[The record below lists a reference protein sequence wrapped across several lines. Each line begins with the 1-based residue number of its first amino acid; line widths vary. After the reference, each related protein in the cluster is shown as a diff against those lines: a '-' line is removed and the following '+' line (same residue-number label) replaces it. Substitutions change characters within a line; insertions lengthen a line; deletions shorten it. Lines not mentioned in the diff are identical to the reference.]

1 MEGNPA
7 NQSWPAPWHHILP
20 SPSQQTDNQHAAAIN
35 DDTHHHQTP
44 RINAEQIDMD
54 AYTTESQSFYSATD
68 ANSDRVAEYMASQ
81 QQRGHPFSSLLSILR
96 RAVDIDEM
104 DITDKEADFPEQTSP
119 LVHLPL
125 ELLESV
131 FDHLSAI
138 DLVAVSATC
147 RHLRTV
153 ANSEFRW
160 QGLVQENV
168 PGYKVTSCYPYNSFR
183 KLYQAHDPRWF
194 LPKYKI
200 WFADDSLYGRLVIA
214 RFDHRRGCIEGYQLV
229 ASVPNDIWEDD
240 VLDNGTMIRKHD
252 FRVGL
257 HLDQP
262 VFQLDPENQSPE
274 SDNATVRLWQD
285 LDFARYKDDG
295 NSSDSKPKPHFKV
308 EVRAQ
313 GGSSISAGS
322 RSRSF
327 HTNLFLAK
335 AQRLRNAIHDAEE
348 LMDAH
353 DVRDLL
359 HTDLS
364 RSLSPRDYL
373 VRSTIPG
380 TVIPGGGGRHG
391 LRAAIPHGMMTVL
404 RDKYWPP
411 PTIESPHRVANVGPV
426 GVNGGYNAD
435 ATSKILQNPPATRSE
450 ISDHAF
456 HLRRWVEFGRAM
468 RAHIGEELVT
478 YSTLDARLY
487 TPTPEK
493 PYRGIFVGHYGPHG
507 CEFILM
513 HQPDDDP
520 RTLKELEKK
529 EGETDEDFEQRKKDA
544 KIYRGGIAGIKLT
557 GDSNVPRGE
566 YTFVAKDIG
575 EEGFVKVA
583 DEEEFLGARV
593 VKAKGHV
600 AEHNFRDG
608 EFLPSSPLLDLI
620 LEAPT
625 VLTMMNT
632 DDWIDCDLFLASHNR
647 LALHWHKWDMTS
659 VFERVDIDKFIVP
672 E

>member
-7 NQSWPAPWHHILP
+7 NQSWLAPWHHILP
-20 SPSQQTDNQHAAAIN
+20 SPSSQQTDNQHAATANAIN
-35 DDTHHHQTP
+35 NDPHHHQTP
-44 RINAEQIDMD
+44 RINAEHIDMD

-68 ANSDRVAEYMASQ
+68 VNSEPVAEYMASQ
-81 QQRGHPFSSLLSILR
+81 QQH
-96 RAVDIDEM
+96 
-104 DITDKEADFPEQTSP
+104 KEADFPEQTSP

-138 DLVAVSATC
+138 DLVAISATC

-183 KLYQAHDPRWF
+183 KLYKAHDPRWF

-200 WFADDSLYGRLVIA
+200 WFADDSLYGRLIIA

-274 SDNATVRLWQD
+274 SDNATVRLWQE
-285 LDFARYKDDG
+285 LDFVRYKDNG
-295 NSSDSKPKPHFKV
+295 NSSKPKPNFKV

-327 HTNLFLAK
+327 HTNFFLAK

-353 DVRDLL
+353 NVRDLL

-380 TVIPGGGGRHG
+380 AVIPGGGGHG
-391 LRAAIPHGMMTVL
+391 LRAAVPHGMMTIL

-426 GVNGGYNAD
+426 GVNGGYNAES
-435 ATSKILQNPPATRSE
+435 TSKILQNPPATRAE

-456 HLRRWVEFGRAM
+456 HLRRWVEFGRVM

-507 CEFILM
+507 CEFILI
-513 HQPDDDP
+513 HQPDDNGFGV
-520 RTLKELEKK
+520 EKM
-529 EGETDEDFEQRKKDA
+529 ERREEETEEKFEQRKKDA
-544 KIYRGGIAGIKLT
+544 KVYRGGLAGIKLT
-557 GDSNVPRGE
+557 GDPNVPRGE
-566 YTFVAKDIG
+566 YTFVARDIG

-583 DEEEFLGARV
+583 DEEEFAGARV

-600 AEHNFRDG
+600 AEHNFWD
-608 EFLPSSPLLDLI
+608 
-620 LEAPT
+620 
-625 VLTMMNT
+625 
-632 DDWIDCDLFLASHNR
+632 DDWIDCDLFLVSHNR
-647 LALHWHKWDMTS
+647 LALHWHRWDMTS

>member
-7 NQSWPAPWHHILP
+7 TQSWPAPWHHILP
-20 SPSQQTDNQHAAAIN
+20 SPTQHTDNAAAA
-35 DDTHHHQTP
+35 DEDPHHRQTP
-44 RINAEQIDMD
+44 RIHAEPLDLD
-54 AYTTESQSFYSATD
+54 VYTTESQSFCSATD
-68 ANSDRVAEYMASQ
+68 SNSERVAEYMASQ
-81 QQRGHPFSSLLSILR
+81 QRLHPFSPLLSILGR
-96 RAVDIDEM
+96 VDTDER
-104 DITDKEADFPEQTSP
+104 DIADQVNNLPEQTSP
-119 LVHLPL
+119 LVHLPP
-125 ELLESV
+125 ELLEGI

-147 RHLRTV
+147 RHLRTI
-153 ANSEFRW
+153 ATSEFRW

-168 PGYKVTSCYPYNSFR
+168 PGYRVTSCYPYTLFR
-183 KLYQAHDPRWF
+183 QLYKAHDPRWF

-200 WFADDSLYGRLVIA
+200 WFADDSLYGRLIIA
-214 RFDHRRGCIEGYQLV
+214 RFDQRRGCIEGYQLV
-229 ASVPNDIWEDD
+229 ASVPNNDLWDDD

-285 LDFARYKDDG
+285 LDSVRYKDDPT
-295 NSSDSKPKPHFKV
+295 KPKPHFKV

-327 HTNLFLAK
+327 HTNFFLAK

-359 HTDLS
+359 HSDLS

-373 VRSTIPG
+373 IRSAIPG
-380 TVIPGGGGRHG
+380 IGGGDG
-391 LRAAIPHGMMTVL
+391 LRNAVPHGMMTIL

-411 PTIESPHRVANVGPV
+411 PTIEAPHRVANVGPV
-426 GVNGGYNAD
+426 GVNGGYNAE
-435 ATSKILQNPPATRSE
+435 ATSKILQSPPATRAE

-456 HLRRWVEFGRAM
+456 HLRRWVEFGRVM

-478 YSTLDARLY
+478 YSTLDERLY

-513 HQPDDDP
+513 HQPDDEP
-520 RTLKELEKK
+520 RVRDAQIERREN
-529 EGETDEDFEQRKKDA
+529 ETDEEFQKRNQESKV
-544 KIYRGGIAGIKLT
+544 YRGGLAGIKLT
-557 GDSNVPRGE
+557 GDPNVPRGE

-583 DEEEFLGARV
+583 EEEEFAGARV

-608 EFLPSSPLLDLI
+608 EFLPSSLHDMYLLEDQEEI
-620 LEAPT
+620 LT
-625 VLTMMNT
+625 IKQTT
-632 DDWIDCDLFLASHNR
+632 G
-647 LALHWHKWDMTS
+647 
-659 VFERVDIDKFIVP
+659 
-672 E
+672 

>member
-1 MEGNPA
+1 MEGNLP
-7 NQSWPAPWHHILP
+7 NQSWPSPWHHILP
-20 SPSQQTDNQHAAAIN
+20 SPSQQGTDNNLNAPAATSTAAAN
-35 DDTHHHQTP
+35 DDPHHRQTP
-44 RINAEQIDMD
+44 RLHAEPLDLD
-54 AYTTESQSFYSATD
+54 AYTYTPESQSFCSATTE
-68 ANSDRVAEYMASQ
+68 ANSERMAEYMASQ
-81 QQRGHPFSSLLSILR
+81 QRRHPFSPLLSILAR
-96 RAVDIDEM
+96 VDTDER
-104 DITDKEADFPEQTSP
+104 DVADEVNNTSPEQTSP
-119 LVHLPL
+119 LVHLPP
-125 ELLESV
+125 ELLEGI

-147 RHLRTV
+147 RHLRTI
-153 ANSEFRW
+153 ATSEFRW

-168 PGYKVTSCYPYNSFR
+168 PGYRVTSCYPYTSFR
-183 KLYQAHDPRWF
+183 QLYKAHDPRWF

-200 WFADDSLYGRLVIA
+200 WFADDSLYGRLIIA
-214 RFDHRRGCIEGYQLV
+214 RFDQRRGCIEGYQLV
-229 ASVPNDIWEDD
+229 ASVPSHLWDDDLLVNDHP
-240 VLDNGTMIRKHD
+240 IRKHD

-257 HLDQP
+257 HLDHP
-262 VFQLDPENQSPE
+262 VFHLDPENQSPE
-274 SDNATVRLWQD
+274 SDNATVRSWQE
-285 LDFARYKDDG
+285 LDSERYKDDP
-295 NSSDSKPKPHFKV
+295 SRPKPHFKV

-313 GGSSISAGS
+313 GGSSLSAGS

-327 HTNLFLAK
+327 HTNFFLAK
-335 AQRLRNAIHDAEE
+335 AQRLHNVIHDAED

-359 HTDLS
+359 HADLS

-373 VRSTIPG
+373 MRSAIPG
-380 TVIPGGGGRHG
+380 IGGGDG
-391 LRAAIPHGMMTVL
+391 LRNAVPHHGMMTIL

-411 PTIESPHRVANVGPV
+411 PTIEAPHRVANVGPV
-426 GVNGGYNAD
+426 GVHGGYNAE
-435 ATSKILQNPPATRSE
+435 ATSKILQSPPATRAE

-456 HLRRWVEFGRAM
+456 HLRRWVEFGRVM

-478 YSTLDARLY
+478 YSTLDEKLY

-520 RTLKELEKK
+520 NIQDAEIERREN
-529 EGETDEDFEQRKKDA
+529 ETDEEFQKRTQES
-544 KIYRGGIAGIKLT
+544 KIYKGGLAGIKLT
-557 GDSNVPRGE
+557 GDPNVPRGE

-583 DEEEFLGARV
+583 DEEEFRGARV

-600 AEHNFRDG
+600 AEHNFRD
-608 EFLPSSPLLDLI
+608 
-620 LEAPT
+620 
-625 VLTMMNT
+625 
-632 DDWIDCDLFLASHNR
+632 DDWIDCDLFLASHNT
-647 LALHWHKWDMTS
+647 LALHWHRWDMTS

>member
-1 MEGNPA
+1 MEDNPA

-20 SPSQQTDNQHAAAIN
+20 SPSQQQQTADQANAAAAVHE
-35 DDTHHHQTP
+35 DPHHHQTP
-44 RINAEQIDMD
+44 RINAEQIDLD

-81 QQRGHPFSSLLSILR
+81 QRGHPFSSLLSILGR
-96 RAVDIDEM
+96 LVDTDGRDIIDE
-104 DITDKEADFPEQTSP
+104 EHNLPVQRSP
-119 LVHLPL
+119 LVRLPL

-147 RHLRTV
+147 RHLQTV

-168 PGYKVTSCYPYNSFR
+168 PGYKVTSSYPYNSFR
-183 KLYQAHDPRWF
+183 QLYKAHDPRWF

-200 WFADDSLYGRLVIA
+200 WFADDSLYGRLIIA

-229 ASVPNDIWEDD
+229 ATVPNDLWDDD

-285 LDFARYKDDG
+285 LDIVRYNHTNDND
-295 NSSDSKPKPHFKV
+295 NDNNPPRPKPRFKT

-313 GGSSISAGS
+313 GRSSISIGS

-327 HTNLFLAK
+327 HTNFFLAK

-348 LMDAH
+348 LMDSH

-359 HTDLS
+359 HPDLS
-364 RSLSPRDYL
+364 RSLVPRDYL
-373 VRSTIPG
+373 IRSSVPG
-380 TVIPGGGGRHG
+380 TIAGGGGGHA
-391 LRAAIPHGMMTVL
+391 LRNAFGPHGGMINTIL

-411 PTIESPHRVANVGPV
+411 PTIEAPHRVANVGPV
-426 GVNGGYNAD
+426 GVGANGGYNAE

-456 HLRRWVEFGRAM
+456 HLRRWVEFGRVM

-478 YSTLDARLY
+478 YSTLDAKLY

-513 HQPDDDP
+513 HQPDDDESSVEVE
-520 RTLKELEKK
+520 RRED
-529 EGETDEDFEQRKKDA
+529 ETDEEFARRSQEA
-544 KIYRGGIAGIKLT
+544 KVYRGGLAGIKLT
-557 GDSNVPRGE
+557 GDPNVPRGE
-566 YTFVAKDIG
+566 YTFVAQDIG
-575 EEGFVKVA
+575 DEGFVKVA
-583 DEEEFLGARV
+583 EEEEFAGARV

-608 EFLPSSPLLDLI
+608 KFLSLS
-620 LEAPT
+620 AP
-625 VLTMMNT
+625 V
-632 DDWIDCDLFLASHNR
+632 CASY
-647 LALHWHKWDMTS
+647 
-659 VFERVDIDKFIVP
+659 VGY
-672 E
+672 

>member
-1 MEGNPA
+1 MEGTPTN
-7 NQSWPAPWHHILP
+7 NHQSWPAPWHHILP
-20 SPSQQTDNQHAAAIN
+20 SPSQQQQTDNAPHQA
-35 DDTHHHQTP
+35 DPHHHQTP
-44 RINAEQIDMD
+44 RIHAEHTLDLD
-54 AYTTESQSFYSATD
+54 AYYTTESQSFD
-68 ANSDRVAEYMASQ
+68 SDSVAGYMASQ
-81 QQRGHPFSSLLSILR
+81 QRWHHPFSPLLSVLGR
-96 RAVDIDEM
+96 VNTDERDM
-104 DITDKEADFPEQTSP
+104 AGKEEENLPQQSSP

-125 ELLESV
+125 ELVESV

-160 QGLVQENV
+160 QGLVQQNV
-168 PGYKVTSCYPYNSFR
+168 PGYKVTSCYPYTSFR
-183 KLYQAHDPRWF
+183 QLYKAHDPRWF
-194 LPKYKI
+194 LSKYKI
-200 WFADDSLYGRLVIA
+200 WFADDSLCGRLIIA
-214 RFDHRRGCIEGYQLV
+214 RFDQRRGCIEAYQLV
-229 ASVPNDIWEDD
+229 ATVPNHLWDDD

-262 VFQLDPENQSPE
+262 VIQLDPERQSPE
-274 SDNATVRLWQD
+274 SDNPTVRLWQD
-285 LDFARYKDDG
+285 LDFFRHKDDPT
-295 NSSDSKPKPHFKV
+295 KPKPHFRV

-313 GGSSISAGS
+313 AGSSISAGGS
-322 RSRSF
+322 RNRSF
-327 HTNLFLAK
+327 HTNFFLAK
-335 AQRLRNAIHDAEE
+335 AQRLRNAIHDAQD

-359 HTDLS
+359 HPDLS

-373 VRSTIPG
+373 IRTTIPG
-380 TVIPGGGGRHG
+380 IGAGHG
-391 LRAAIPHGMMTVL
+391 LRNAVPHGLMNTIL

-411 PTIESPHRVANVGPV
+411 PTIEAPHRVANVGPV
-426 GVNGGYNAD
+426 ADNGGYKAD
-435 ATSKILQNPPATRSE
+435 ATSKILQNPPATRAD

-456 HLRRWVEFGRAM
+456 HLRRWVEFGRLM
-468 RAHIGEELVT
+468 RTHIGEELVT
-478 YSTLDARLY
+478 YSTLDAKLY

-513 HQPDDDP
+513 HQPDDDDAAEIE
-520 RTLKELEKK
+520 RRED
-529 EGETDEDFEQRKKDA
+529 ETDEEFRKRNQESKV
-544 KIYRGGIAGIKLT
+544 YRGGLAGIKLT
-557 GDSNVPRGE
+557 GDPNVPRGE

-583 DEEEFLGARV
+583 EEEEFLGARV

-600 AEHNFRDG
+600 AEHNFRD
-608 EFLPSSPLLDLI
+608 
-620 LEAPT
+620 
-625 VLTMMNT
+625 

-647 LALHWHKWDMTS
+647 LALHWHRWDMTS

>member
-20 SPSQQTDNQHAAAIN
+20 SPSQQQQQQQTDNAAAAA
-35 DDTHHHQTP
+35 DVDPHHHQTP
-44 RINAEQIDMD
+44 RIHAEQPLDLD
-54 AYTTESQSFYSATD
+54 AYTTTESQSFYSGTD
-68 ANSDRVAEYMASQ
+68 ADSDRVAEYMASQ
-81 QQRGHPFSSLLSILR
+81 QQRWHPFSSLLSVLGRIHT
-96 RAVDIDEM
+96 DERDM
-104 DITDKEADFPEQTSP
+104 VTDKDENFPAQTSP

-125 ELLESV
+125 ELLDSV
-131 FDHLSAI
+131 LDHLSAI

-168 PGYKVTSCYPYNSFR
+168 PCYRVTSCYPYNSFR
-183 KLYQAHDPRWF
+183 QLYKAHDPRWF

-200 WFADDSLYGRLVIA
+200 WFADDSLYGRLIIA
-214 RFDHRRGCIEGYQLV
+214 RFDQRRGCIEGYQLV
-229 ASVPNDIWEDD
+229 ASVPNDLWDDD

-262 VFQLDPENQSPE
+262 VFQLDPENESPE
-274 SDNATVRLWQD
+274 SDNAMVRHWQD
-285 LDFARYKDDG
+285 LDFVRYKGDPA
-295 NSSDSKPKPHFKV
+295 KPKPHFKV

-327 HTNLFLAK
+327 HTNFFLAK
-335 AQRLRNAIHDAEE
+335 AQRLRNAIHDAED
-348 LMDAH
+348 LMDSH

-359 HTDLS
+359 HPDLS
-364 RSLSPRDYL
+364 RSLSPRNYL
-373 VRSTIPG
+373 IRSTIPG
-380 TVIPGGGGRHG
+380 VGGGGHG
-391 LRAAIPHGMMTVL
+391 LRTAVPHGLMNTIL

-411 PTIESPHRVANVGPV
+411 PTIEAPHRVANVGPV
-426 GVNGGYNAD
+426 GVNEGYNAE
-435 ATSKILQNPPATRSE
+435 ATSKILQNPPAARVE

-456 HLRRWVEFGRAM
+456 HLRRWVEFGRVM

-478 YSTLDARLY
+478 YSTLDAKLY

-513 HQPDDDP
+513 HQPDDGEAAETVQ
-520 RTLKELEKK
+520 RKED
-529 EGETDEDFEQRKKDA
+529 ETDEEFTRRNQEA
-544 KIYRGGIAGIKLT
+544 KVYRGGLAGIKLT
-557 GDSNVPRGE
+557 GDPNVPRGE

-575 EEGFVKVA
+575 DEGFVKVA
-583 DEEEFLGARV
+583 EEEEFAGARV

-608 EFLPSSPLLDLI
+608 ELSFFRYPFIILL
-620 LEAPT
+620 
-625 VLTMMNT
+625 
-632 DDWIDCDLFLASHNR
+632 SQ
-647 LALHWHKWDMTS
+647 KY
-659 VFERVDIDKFIVP
+659 
-672 E
+672 

>member
-20 SPSQQTDNQHAAAIN
+20 SPTQLEHTDNAAAA
-35 DDTHHHQTP
+35 DEDPHHRQTP
-44 RINAEQIDMD
+44 RIHAEPLDLD

-68 ANSDRVAEYMASQ
+68 TNSERVAEYMASQ
-81 QQRGHPFSSLLSILR
+81 QRWHPFSPLLSILGR
-96 RAVDIDEM
+96 VDTDER
-104 DITDKEADFPEQTSP
+104 DIADEVNNFPQQTSP
-119 LVHLPL
+119 LVHLPP
-125 ELLESV
+125 ELLEGI
-131 FDHLSAI
+131 FDHLSAT
-138 DLVAVSATC
+138 DLAAVSATC
-147 RHLRTV
+147 RHLRTI
-153 ANSEFRW
+153 ATSEFRW
-160 QGLVQENV
+160 HGLVQENV
-168 PGYKVTSCYPYNSFR
+168 PGYRVTSCYPYTSFR
-183 KLYQAHDPRWF
+183 QLYKAHDPRWF
-194 LPKYKI
+194 LPKHKI
-200 WFADDSLYGRLVIA
+200 WFADDSLYGRLIIA
-214 RFDHRRGCIEGYQLV
+214 RFDQRRGCIEGYQLV
-229 ASVPNDIWEDD
+229 ASVPNNDLWDDD

-274 SDNATVRLWQD
+274 SDNAAVRLWQD
-285 LDFARYKDDG
+285 LDSVRYKDDPT
-295 NSSDSKPKPHFKV
+295 KLKPHFKV

-313 GGSSISAGS
+313 GGSSNSAGS

-327 HTNLFLAK
+327 HTNFFLAK
-335 AQRLRNAIHDAEE
+335 AQRLRNVIHDTED

-359 HTDLS
+359 HSDLS
-364 RSLSPRDYL
+364 RSLSPRGYL
-373 VRSTIPG
+373 IRSAIPG
-380 TVIPGGGGRHG
+380 IGGGDG
-391 LRAAIPHGMMTVL
+391 LRNAVPHGMMTIL

-411 PTIESPHRVANVGPV
+411 PTIEAPHRVANVGPV
-426 GVNGGYNAD
+426 GVNGGYNAE
-435 ATSKILQNPPATRSE
+435 ATCKVLQSPPATRAE

-456 HLRRWVEFGRAM
+456 HLRRWVEFGRVM

-478 YSTLDARLY
+478 YSTLDERLY

-513 HQPDDDP
+513 HQPDDEP
-520 RTLKELEKK
+520 RVRDAEIERR
-529 EGETDEDFEQRKKDA
+529 ENETDEEFQKRNEDSKV
-544 KIYRGGIAGIKLT
+544 YRGGLAGIKLT
-557 GDSNVPRGE
+557 GDPNVPRGE

-575 EEGFVKVA
+575 EAGFVKVA
-583 DEEEFLGARV
+583 CGEEFAGARV

-600 AEHNFRDG
+600 AEHNFRD
-608 EFLPSSPLLDLI
+608 
-620 LEAPT
+620 
-625 VLTMMNT
+625 

-647 LALHWHKWDMTS
+647 LALHWHRWDMTS
-659 VFERVDIDKFIVP
+659 VFERVDIAKFIVP

>member
-1 MEGNPA
+1 MEGNPE
-7 NQSWPAPWHHILP
+7 NQSWPAPWHHILS
-20 SPSQQTDNQHAAAIN
+20 SPSQQQTQDNNNAAIN
-35 DDTHHHQTP
+35 ADPHHHQTP

-54 AYTTESQSFYSATD
+54 AYTTESQSFCSATES
-68 ANSDRVAEYMASQ
+68 NFDRVAEYMASLQ
-81 QQRGHPFSSLLSILR
+81 PQRGHPFSSLLDILR
-96 RAVDIDEM
+96 RVVDTDE
-104 DITDKEADFPEQTSP
+104 IFTDKETDFPEQTSP

-147 RHLRTV
+147 RHLRTI

-200 WFADDSLYGRLVIA
+200 WFADDSLYGRLIIA

-229 ASVPNDIWEDD
+229 ASVPDDIWEDD

-285 LDFARYKDDG
+285 LDFVRYKDNNDNNG
-295 NSSDSKPKPHFKV
+295 DSSKPKPKFKV

-327 HTNLFLAK
+327 HANLFLAK
-335 AQRLRNAIHDAEE
+335 AQHLRNAIHDTEE

-364 RSLSPRDYL
+364 RSLSTRDYL

-380 TVIPGGGGRHG
+380 AVIPGGGHG
-391 LRAAIPHGMMTVL
+391 LRAAVPPGMMTIL

-411 PTIESPHRVANVGPV
+411 PTVESPHRVANVGPV

-435 ATSKILQNPPATRSE
+435 ATSKILQNPPATRAE

-456 HLRRWVEFGRAM
+456 HLRRWVEFGRVM

-520 RTLKELEKK
+520 RSFEELERR
-529 EGETDEDFEQRKKDA
+529 EGETDEEFEQRKRDA
-544 KIYRGGIAGIKLT
+544 KVYRGGIAGIKLT
-557 GDSNVPRGE
+557 GDPNVPRGE

-600 AEHNFRDG
+600 AEHNFRD
-608 EFLPSSPLLDLI
+608 
-620 LEAPT
+620 
-625 VLTMMNT
+625 

-647 LALHWHKWDMTS
+647 LALHWHRWDMTS